1 MGRLMAARAKQPRRR
16 RAAEQRNELAASK
29 FTEFHSIPSR

>member
-1 MGRLMAARAKQPRRR
+1 MGRLMAARAERPRRR